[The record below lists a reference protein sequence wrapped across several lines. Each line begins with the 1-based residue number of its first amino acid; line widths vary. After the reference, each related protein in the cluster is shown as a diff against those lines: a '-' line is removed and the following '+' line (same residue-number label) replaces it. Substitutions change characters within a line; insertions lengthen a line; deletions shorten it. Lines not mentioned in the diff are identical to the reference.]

1 MTLGDIKQKVRMI
14 GLHHFGSKADQDP
27 FGLEYIV
34 VETANQIARRTDCLF
49 GRRYLDLVAD
59 QSEYCSPD
67 VYRIRGVFMLDTGDY
82 KRLQLL
88 DFSDRRVD
96 DYRESSSG
104 GIDSAILYGMNKIG
118 IKPTPSAALTDGI
131 IIEGY
136 CQPGSVWQYDS
147 TGAPVTLVDA
157 HECPLPEVAHDCLVF
172 GTLYMRALQMK
183 DSDIVA
189 AFKAEFEQRLGFV
202 ESFAA
207 TYGRRTV

>member
-67 VYRIRGVFMLDTGDY
+67 VYRIRGVFLLESGDY
-82 KRLQLL
+82 KRLRLI
-88 DFSDRRVD
+88 DFADRRADV
-96 DYRESSSG
+96 YREANTAG
-104 GIDSAILYGMNKIG
+104 VDAAILYAMNKIG
-118 IKPTPSAALTDGI
+118 IKPAPTEAITNGL

-136 CQPGSVWQYDS
+136 AQPGNVWQYDIN
-147 TGAPVTLVDA
+147 GDPVTLADT

-189 AFKAEFEQRLGFV
+189 AFKAEFEQRLGFI
-202 ESFAA
+202 ESFAG

>member
-1 MTLGDIKQKVRMI
+1 MTLGDIKQKVRML

-27 FGLEYIV
+27 FGLEYIII
-34 VETANQIARRTDCLF
+34 ETANQIARRTDCLF
-49 GRRYLDLVAD
+49 GRRYLDLVAN
-59 QSEYCSPD
+59 QSEYCAPD
-67 VYRIRGVFMLDTGDY
+67 VYRIRGVFLLDTGDY
-82 KRLQLL
+82 KRLKLM

-96 DYRESSSG
+96 EYRENG
-104 GIDSAILYGMNKIG
+104 NTGVDTAILYAMNKIG
-118 IKPTPSAALTDGI
+118 IKPAPTAAVTDGL

-136 CQPGSVWQYDS
+136 CQPGSVWQYDIN
-147 TGAPVTLVDA
+147 GAPVTLVDT

-183 DSDIVA
+183 DTDTIA
-189 AFKAEFEQRLGFV
+189 AFKAEFEQRVGFV

>member
-1 MTLGDIKQKVRMI
+1 
-14 GLHHFGSKADQDP
+14 LHHFGSKADQDP

-67 VYRIRGVFMLDTGDY
+67 VYRIRGVFLLESGDY
-82 KRLQLL
+82 KRLRLI
-88 DFSDRRVD
+88 DFADRRADV
-96 DYRESSSG
+96 YREANTAG
-104 GIDSAILYGMNKIG
+104 VDAAILYAMNKIG
-118 IKPTPSAALTDGI
+118 IKPAPTEAITNGL

-136 CQPGSVWQYDS
+136 AQPGNVWQYDIN
-147 TGAPVTLVDA
+147 GDPVTLADT

-189 AFKAEFEQRLGFV
+189 AFKAEFEQRLGFI
-202 ESFAA
+202 ESFAG

>member
-34 VETANQIARRTDCLF
+34 VETANQIARRTDCMF
-49 GRRYLDLVAD
+49 GRRYLDLVAN

-67 VYRIRGVFMLDTGDY
+67 VYRIRGIFLLESGDY
-82 KRLQLL
+82 KRLRLL

-96 DYRESSSG
+96 DYRQTDSSG
-104 GIDSAILYGMNKIG
+104 VDAAVLYAMNKVG
-118 IKPTPSAALTDGI
+118 IKPTPTAAVTNGL

-136 CQPGSVWQYDS
+136 CQPGNVWQYDVN
-147 TGAPVTLVDA
+147 GNPVTLADS
-157 HECPLPEVAHDCLVF
+157 HECPLPDVANDCLVY
-172 GTLYMRALQMK
+172 GVLYMRSAQMR
-183 DSDIVA
+183 DNDII
-189 AFKAEFEQRLGFV
+189 AFYKQEFEQRLGFV

-207 TYGRRTV
+207 TYGRRAV

>member
-1 MTLGDIKQKVRMI
+1 MTLGDIKQKVRML

-34 VETANQIARRTDCLF
+34 IETANQIARRTDCLF
-49 GRRYLDLVAD
+49 GRRYLDLVAN
-59 QSEYCSPD
+59 QSEYCAPD
-67 VYRIRGVFMLDTGDY
+67 VYRIRGVFMLDNGDY
-82 KRLQLL
+82 KRLPLI
-88 DFSDRRVD
+88 DFADRRVD
-96 DYRESSSG
+96 DYRETNAVG
-104 GIDSAILYGMNKIG
+104 VDAAILYAMNKVG
-118 IKPTPSAALTDGI
+118 IKPAPTDAVTDGI

-136 CQPGSVWQYDS
+136 CQPGNIWQYDIN
-147 TGAPVTLVDA
+147 GAPVALADT

-189 AFKAEFEQRLGFV
+189 AWKAEFEQRLGFV

-207 TYGRRTV
+207 TYGRRAV

>member
-1 MTLGDIKQKVRMI
+1 MTLGDIKQKVRML

-27 FGLEYIV
+27 FGLEYIII
-34 VETANQIARRTDCLF
+34 ETANQIARRTDCLF
-49 GRRYLDLVAD
+49 GRRYLDLVAN
-59 QSEYCSPD
+59 QSEYCAPD
-67 VYRIRGVFMLDTGDY
+67 VYRIRGVFLLDTGDY
-82 KRLQLL
+82 KRLKLM

-96 DYRESSSG
+96 EYRENG
-104 GIDSAILYGMNKIG
+104 NTGVDTAILYAMNKIG
-118 IKPTPSAALTDGI
+118 IKPAPTAAVTDGL

-136 CQPGSVWQYDS
+136 CQPGSVWQYD
-147 TGAPVTLVDA
+147 TNGAPVTLVDT

-183 DSDIVA
+183 DTDTIA
-189 AFKAEFEQRLGFV
+189 AFKAEFEQRVGFV